1 MSEKRPLAASGAA
14 APATD
19 LLAVRGPRH
28 LLEDAPCPLLKS
40 DPGLTGAI
48 DVTFFFASLH
58 LDYNALAAA
67 AFGLFEPEATAGADV
82 DATGRSLAKLRLKY
96 DEFFVCLC
104 A

>member
-1 MSEKRPLAASGAA
+1 MRGQTPMLEFMGLFGVSTGECARF
-14 APATD
+14 
-19 LLAVRGPRH
+19 VRLFER
-28 LLEDAPCPLLKS
+28 S

-48 DVTFFFASLH
+48 DVPFFFASLH